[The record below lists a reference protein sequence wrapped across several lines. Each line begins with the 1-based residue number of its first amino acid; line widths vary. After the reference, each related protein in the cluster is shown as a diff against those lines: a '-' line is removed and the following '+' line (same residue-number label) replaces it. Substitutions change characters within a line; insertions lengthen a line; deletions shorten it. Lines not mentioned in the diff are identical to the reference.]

1 MEWPIERKFTGT
13 STFTLQFGRWR
24 LKFRAAVRTLEF
36 VPALEVP
43 NMPRDGLLTRSQI
56 VAAADELFYSQPLH
70 AVSVDAIA
78 EKAGVTK
85 KTFYYHFKSK
95 DDLIGCYLEA
105 RDRPTVD
112 RFKEWAGSEGS
123 VADQMTRFFL
133 KLARSSQGPRWNG
146 CGFMRATAEL
156 ANMRGHPAL
165 TAARTHKARCEQWL
179 LDMVTEEGHSDA
191 KTIARALM
199 VLIDG
204 AVSQVVIHR
213 DAKYAASAGFA
224 ARSLLSKGQRA
235 S

>member
-1 MEWPIERKFTGT
+1 
-13 STFTLQFGRWR
+13 
-24 LKFRAAVRTLEF
+24 
-36 VPALEVP
+36 
-43 NMPRDGLLTRSQI
+43 MPRDGLLTRSQI
-56 VAAADELFYSQPLH
+56 VAAADELFYSQGLH

-95 DDLIGCYLEA
+95 DELIGCYLEA

-112 RFKEWAGSEGS
+112 RFKEWAGSEGT
-123 VADQMTRFFL
+123 VADRMARFFS
-133 KLARSSQGPRWNG
+133 KLARASQGRDG
-146 CGFMRATAEL
+146 MAVASSRAAAEL

-179 LDMVTEEGHSDA
+179 LEMVNEEGHSDA
-191 KTIARALM
+191 ETIARALM

-204 AVSQVVIHR
+204 AVSQILIHR

-224 ARSLLSKGQRA
+224 ARSLLSKGQPA
-235 S
+235 N

>member
-1 MEWPIERKFTGT
+1 
-13 STFTLQFGRWR
+13 
-24 LKFRAAVRTLEF
+24 
-36 VPALEVP
+36 
-43 NMPRDGLLTRSQI
+43 MPRDGRLTKSQI
-56 VAAADELFYSQPLH
+56 VAAADELFYSRGLH
-70 AVSVDAIA
+70 AVSVEAIA

-85 KTFYYHFKSK
+85 KTFYNHFKSK

-123 VADQMTRFFL
+123 VADRMALFFS
-133 KLARSSQGPRWNG
+133 KLARASEGPRWNG

-156 ANMRGHPAL
+156 ANMQGHPAI

-179 LDMVTEEGHSDA
+179 LDMVTEEGHADA
-191 KTIARALM
+191 ETIARALM

-204 AVSQVVIHR
+204 AVSQVLIHR
-213 DAKYAASAGFA
+213 DPKYATSAGFA
-224 ARSLLSKGQRA
+224 VRSLVNKGQLA